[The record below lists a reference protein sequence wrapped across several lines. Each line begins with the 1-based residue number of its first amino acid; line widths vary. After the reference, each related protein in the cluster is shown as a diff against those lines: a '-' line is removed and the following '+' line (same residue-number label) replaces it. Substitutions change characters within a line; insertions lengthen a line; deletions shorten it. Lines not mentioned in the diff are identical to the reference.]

1 MFRKYFPILLAFLIL
16 SVTAWFVLS
25 EVFSRE
31 RCVQKIEV
39 PEEYL
44 ETMDTSRYAIQSI
57 LLERTYKDDSLLI
70 LFPVENKKSEVYLYD
85 QKNYFRLLLGYSDVV
100 SVSQENRDLLRAVFD
115 RPVVNLSGLSPGK
128 YYLHA
133 TSCNFGGYFEITISD
148 DKALD

>member
-1 MFRKYFPILLAFLIL
+1 MLG
-16 SVTAWFVLS
+16 VTAWFVLS

-57 LLERTYKDDSLLI
+57 LLERTYQDDSLLI
-70 LFPVENKKSEVYLYD
+70 LFPVENQKSEVYLYD

-115 RPVVNLSGLSPGK
+115 RPVVNLSGLPPGK

-133 TSCNFGGYFEITISD
+133 TSCNFGGYFEITLSD